1 MRESIDRFGEKK
13 RFQRI
18 FFVAVVTT
26 KFFVTKISHALLHVK
41 STEIFWNFR
50 RGSIIAKLEFS
61 ISYGVMHLNNNV

>member
-13 RFQRI
+13 VSKN

-41 STEIFWNFR
+41 STEIF
-50 RGSIIAKLEFS
+50 
-61 ISYGVMHLNNNV
+61 